1 MNEDSAPL
9 LFSQMEREWAIAHST
24 HVLAAEHI
32 KHLEARIALLRG
44 TITGFATNGTNC
56 KACQQSN
63 DCARERLA
71 ADDLLART

>member
-1 MNEDSAPL
+1 MGARKMKAEFELAHNLP
-9 LFSQMEREWAIAHST
+9 WALEHST

-32 KHLEARIALLRG
+32 KHLEARIALLLG

-56 KACQQSN
+56 LACQQSN

-71 ADDLLART
+71 ADDLLAT